1 MRFNKSGYTWELV
14 TEKDSDDGKVG
25 KAIFKQSLPRDGK
38 PEKVVGFVVCRKK
51 WSPAIFLQGECVHE
65 AALRYRYQDKDF
77 GYSAWQF
84 QPDDIAGVRAKY
96 SSLDIWK

>member
-1 MRFNKSGYTWELV
+1 MRFNKAGYTWELV

-25 KAIFKQSLPRDGK
+25 KAIFKQSILREGK

-51 WSPAIFLQGECVHE
+51 WSPEIFLHGESIRE
-65 AALRYRYQDKDF
+65 AGLRYRYQDKDF

-84 QPDDIAGVRAKY
+84 QTDDIAGVRAKY
-96 SSLDIWK
+96 ASLDIWK